1 MLADPEGLARYLA
14 SIDRGFLLA
23 PGGEKR
29 LATRARAGCAK
40 SRRTLIEMNLRLVV
54 SIAKRY
60 RGASPGLPMED
71 LIQEGNLGLV
81 RAVEKFDPEKGF
93 RFSTYATWWIRQ
105 AVTRAVADKGRT
117 IRLPVHVGERARK
130 VRTYAL
136 AHKVA
141 HGREPTVGQIA
152 EALDLAPAQVELA
165 LSVPADPASL
175 DAPAGGI
182 AAAESGD
189 GKPSALFE
197 FVDDP
202 SPSPE
207 DLAVENLSLE
217 AALHALERAL
227 RRLPPRQREVLVG
240 RYGLDSREPENLQAL
255 ADRIGI
261 SREAVRQIQ
270 ARAEDTLRRG
280 RGLHRA
286 S

>member
-1 MLADPEGLARYLA
+1 VLADSEGLARYLT

-29 LATRARAGCAK
+29 LAARARAGCAK

-54 SIAKRY
+54 SVAKRY
-60 RGASPGLPMED
+60 RGVGLPMED
-71 LIQEGNLGLV
+71 LIQEGNVGLMK
-81 RAVEKFDPEKGF
+81 AVEKFDPDKGF

-117 IRLPVHVGERARK
+117 IRLPVHLGERVRK
-130 VRTYAL
+130 VRSYAL
-136 AHKVA
+136 AHKIT
-141 HGREPTVGQIA
+141 HGREPTTEQIA

-165 LSVPADPASL
+165 LSVPADPTSL
-175 DAPAGGI
+175 DAPAGGARPTEGGDAKP
-182 AAAESGD
+182 AALS
-189 GKPSALFE
+189 E

-202 SPSPE
+202 SPTPE

-217 AALHALERAL
+217 ASMHALRRAL
-227 RRLPPRQREVLVG
+227 RRLPARQQEVLIG
-240 RYGLDSREPENLQAL
+240 RYGLDGREPENLQAL

-270 ARAEDTLRRG
+270 ARAEETLRRG
-280 RGLHRA
+280 RGLYRA